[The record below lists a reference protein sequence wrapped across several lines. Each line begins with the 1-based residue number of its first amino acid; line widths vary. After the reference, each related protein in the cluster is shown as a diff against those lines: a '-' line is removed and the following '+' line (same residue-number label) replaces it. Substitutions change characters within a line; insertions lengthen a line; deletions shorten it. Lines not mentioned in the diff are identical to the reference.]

1 MWRFEEIKNYA
12 AAIFSRIS
20 EETFL
25 KKLDCEREA
34 REMAAGKK
42 ALRSRE
48 GLVLFFELENQVCL
62 KVEETVKKGKQRER
76 IGTKC
81 VMSLIEYMRRSMNQM
96 RKLSSAVI
104 IERWEGKVYGK
115 EAGVPFVL
123 FSL

>member
-1 MWRFEEIKNYA
+1 MLLPFFPE
-12 AAIFSRIS
+12 SS

-25 KKLDCEREA
+25 KKLDCESGRPG
-34 REMAAGKK
+34 EMAAGKK

-62 KVEETVKKGKQRER
+62 KVEETIKKGKQRER

-81 VMSLIEYMRRSMNQM
+81 VMSLIEYMRRSRNQM